1 MVKEEYTCVVC
12 GKKFYPG
19 QGIVLQRGSLRLFFH
34 SSKCASK
41 FFKMLLDRVDSSCID
56 NAALT
61 LIKDLEKNRADR
73 GNKKV
78 IA

>member
-1 MVKEEYTCVVC
+1 MVDEEYTCIVC

-41 FFKMLLDRVDSSCID
+41 FFKMLLDRVDSSCIN
-56 NAALT
+56 NAALV
-61 LIKDLEKNRADR
+61 LIKDLEKSRAER